1 MIHILLCKGKQLL
14 KASMQIIE
22 LLITK
27 NNALFKSCISKM
39 TITDNA
45 EYHDIIMLIY
55 NPLEYMD
62 NYSMKLGSLWN
73 YYRDEVNH
81 AANENNDHNNRINNK
96 K

>member
-1 MIHILLCKGKQLL
+1 
-14 KASMQIIE
+14 MQIIE

-39 TITDNA
+39 TFTDNA